1 MTKSKYCFSE
11 NIGWSSSVLKPIKN
25 FIPAGMT
32 KKKEKAKPAK
42 NKISEIGTI
51 TEIKYLSIPI
61 KAGKTNRHIWY
72 KTIGRASKNPTN
84 TATLI

>member
-1 MTKSKYCFSE
+1 MRCCFA
-11 NIGWSSSVLKPIKN
+11 KN
-25 FIPAGMT
+25 FEEIIPTLANNIMAKGISKIKPNGNKKAMT

-61 KAGKTNRHIWY
+61 KAGKTNRHI
-72 KTIGRASKNPTN
+72 
-84 TATLI
+84 